1 MVRSVTVGGTGAF
14 RPRWGAGPG
23 ERTGEG
29 SRRRE
34 PSLQLACKPDS
45 VVSSHPSKRPTWTLA
60 GNLRTVLLGLASG
73 GVYLAA
79 ASPRRRCALTAPFQP
94 CLPAT
99 ANRRARGRCVFCG
112 TVPRVSP
119 GRRYRP
125 PCPAMSGLSSKGEP
139 PRLLGQPGQGSAL
152 FTALGE

>member
-1 MVRSVTVGGTGAF
+1 M
-14 RPRWGAGPG
+14 
-23 ERTGEG
+23 
-29 SRRRE
+29 
-34 PSLQLACKPDS
+34 QLACKPDS
-45 VVSSHPSKRPTWTLA
+45 VVSSHPSERPTWTSA

-94 CLPAT
+94 CRPVT
-99 ANRRARGRCVFCG
+99 VGHGRWRCVFCG

-125 PCPAMSGLSSKGEP
+125 PCPVMSGLSSKVRP
-139 PRLLGQPGQGSAL
+139 PQLLGQPLEGSASS
-152 FTALGE
+152 TERG

>member
-1 MVRSVTVGGTGAF
+1 MVRSVTVPGTEAF
-14 RPRWGAGPG
+14 RLRWGAGPG

-45 VVSSHPSKRPTWTLA
+45 VVSNHPSERPTWTSA
-60 GNLRTVLLGLASG
+60 GNLQAVLLGLASG

-94 CLPAT
+94 CRPA
-99 ANRRARGRCVFCG
+99 ASRAGRG
-112 TVPRVSP
+112 
-119 GRRYRP
+119 
-125 PCPAMSGLSSKGEP
+125 L
-139 PRLLGQPGQGSAL
+139 
-152 FTALGE
+152 